1 MFKGAASSFL
11 NLSCGFHSLPL
22 FAFVCIDVRAEIQ
35 SFLFFNLLCG
45 FRFVFFSSERLDAG
59 ELDAIFE
66 DDVLRHWDEMEQ
78 TNTKKEDQGQ
88 RTCRCCVTV
97 RRRKRHPARSSEQT
111 VPDKMRRP

>member
-1 MFKGAASSFL
+1 MRIQVCFFL
-11 NLSCGFHSLPL
+11 
-22 FAFVCIDVRAEIQ
+22 
-35 SFLFFNLLCG
+35 
-45 FRFVFFSSERLDAG
+45 SSERLDAG

-97 RRRKRHPARSSEQT
+97 R
-111 VPDKMRRP
+111 

>member
-1 MFKGAASSFL
+1 MRIQVCFFL
-11 NLSCGFHSLPL
+11 
-22 FAFVCIDVRAEIQ
+22 
-35 SFLFFNLLCG
+35 
-45 FRFVFFSSERLDAG
+45 SSERLDAS

-66 DDVLRHWDEMEQ
+66 DDVLRHWDEMER

-97 RRRKRHPARSSEQT
+97 RRMKRRPARSSEQT

>member
-1 MFKGAASSFL
+1 MFKGASSSFL

-22 FAFVCIDVRAEIQ
+22 FSFVCIDVRAEIQ
-35 SFLFFNLLCG
+35 SFFFLIFYADSGLFFL
-45 FRFVFFSSERLDAG
+45 SSERLDAG
-59 ELDAIFE
+59 ELDSIFE
-66 DDVLRHWDEMEQ
+66 DDVLRHWDEMER

-97 RRRKRHPARSSEQT
+97 RRRKRRPARSSEQT